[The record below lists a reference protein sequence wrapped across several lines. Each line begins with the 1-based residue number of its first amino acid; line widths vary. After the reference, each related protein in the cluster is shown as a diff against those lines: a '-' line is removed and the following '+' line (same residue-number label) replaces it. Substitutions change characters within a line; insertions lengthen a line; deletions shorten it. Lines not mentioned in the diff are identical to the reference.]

1 LGDPHAAV
9 AAPTTASAPRR
20 VHPRLLMSHGLPGAV
35 FCTPPRRWLG
45 RRVDEDNDQQEGG
58 EIRSAVAPAEAAG
71 DRVDAWLAKLW
82 PDLSRSRVQGLIGAG
97 KLTADGAPVTHAK
110 DKPRVGARYDLTLPP
125 PEPAAPLPEHLP
137 LTIAYEDE
145 HLIVVD
151 KASGMAMHPA
161 PGSMRGTLVN
171 ALLAHCGD
179 SLSGIGG
186 VARPGIVHRIDKDT
200 TGLVV
205 VAKHDAA
212 HTGLAA
218 LFAKHDLERVYY
230 AVTRGAPLERAAR
243 IENRLIRSSE
253 DRRKYVVA
261 RNPDTEAGKVA
272 ITDYWTIEAYGQQA
286 GASVGRPA
294 AALLECRLHTG
305 RTHQIRAHMA
315 HLGCPLIGDPL
326 YGKQRAFKAEGPH
339 AEEAAAAVAAFPRQA
354 LHAAVLGFKHPISG
368 RELRFESPLPQDLA
382 ALLDLLRKL

>member
-1 LGDPHAAV
+1 MNDG
-9 AAPTTASAPRR
+9 T
-20 VHPRLLMSHGLPGAV
+20 
-35 FCTPPRRWLG
+35 
-45 RRVDEDNDQQEGG
+45 EQDNG
-58 EIRSAVAPAEAAG
+58 ETRSALAPAEGAG
-71 DRVDAWLAKLW
+71 ERVDAWLAKLW

-97 KLTADGAPVTHAK
+97 KLTMDGAPVTHAK
-110 DKPRVGARYDLTLPP
+110 DKPKPGARYELTLPP
-125 PEPAAPLPEHLP
+125 PEPAAPQPEALP
-137 LTIAYEDE
+137 LKIVFEDE

-151 KASGMAMHPA
+151 KAPGMAMHPA

-212 HTGLAA
+212 HTGLAK

-230 AVTRGAPLERAAR
+230 AATRGAPKERSAR
-243 IENRLIRSSE
+243 IENRLVRSGE

-261 RNPDTEAGKVA
+261 RDPNTSAGKIA
-272 ITDYWTIEAYGQQA
+272 ITQYWTVESYGQQVGAAA
-286 GASVGRPA
+286 GRAA

-305 RTHQIRAHMA
+305 RTHQIRAHLA
-315 HLGCPLIGDPL
+315 HLGAPLIGDAL

-339 AEEAAAAVAAFPRQA
+339 ADEAAAAVAAFPRQA
-354 LHAAVLGFKHPISG
+354 LHAAVLGFRHPVTG
-368 RELRFESPLPQDLA
+368 EDLRFESALPGDMEG
-382 ALLDLLRKL
+382 LLEVLRRL

>member
-1 LGDPHAAV
+1 
-9 AAPTTASAPRR
+9 
-20 VHPRLLMSHGLPGAV
+20 MSDQ
-35 FCTPPRRWLG
+35 
-45 RRVDEDNDQQEGG
+45 DEDFEPG
-58 EIRSAVAPAEAAG
+58 ELREATAPADAG
-71 DRVDAWLAKLW
+71 DRVDAWLGKLW

-97 KLTADGAPVTHAK
+97 KLSVDGALVTHAK
-110 DKPRVGARYDLTLPP
+110 DKPRIGGRYELILPP
-125 PEPAAPLPEHLP
+125 PEPAAPRPEALP
-137 LTIAYEDE
+137 IKVVFEDA
-145 HLIVVD
+145 HLIIVD

-230 AVTRGAPLERAAR
+230 AATRGAPKERAAT
-243 IENRLIRSSE
+243 IENRLVRSSE

-261 RNPDTEAGKVA
+261 RDPETTAGKIA
-272 ITDYWTIEAYGQQA
+272 ITQYWTVESYGQQA
-286 GASVGRPA
+286 GASMGRPA

-305 RTHQIRAHMA
+305 RTHQIRAHLT
-315 HLGCPLIGDPL
+315 HLGAPLIGDPL

-339 AEEAAAAVAAFPRQA
+339 ADEAAAAVAAFPRQA
-354 LHAAVLGFKHPISG
+354 LHAAVLGFKHPVTG
-368 RELRFESPLPQDLA
+368 EELRFESELPTDMA
-382 ALLDLLRKL
+382 ALLDVLRKL

>member
-1 LGDPHAAV
+1 MTGADEEAESGETRAA
-9 AAPTTASAPRR
+9 
-20 VHPRLLMSHGLPGAV
+20 
-35 FCTPPRRWLG
+35 
-45 RRVDEDNDQQEGG
+45 
-58 EIRSAVAPAEAAG
+58 IAPADAG
-71 DRVDAWLAKLW
+71 ERVDAWLAKLW
-82 PDLSRSRVQGLIGAG
+82 PDLSRSRIQGLIGAG
-97 KLTADGAPVTHAK
+97 KLSVNGAPVTHAK
-110 DKPRVGARYDLTLPP
+110 DAPRPGARYELTLPP
-125 PEPAAPLPEHLP
+125 PEPAAPLPETLP
-137 LTIAYEDE
+137 LSIVFEDA

-151 KASGMAMHPA
+151 KAAGMAMHPA

-212 HTGLAA
+212 HAGLAK

-230 AVTRGAPLERAAR
+230 AVTRGAPKERSAR
-243 IENRLIRSSE
+243 IENRLVRSNE

-261 RNPDTEAGKVA
+261 RNPETEAGKNA
-272 ITDYWTIEAYGQQA
+272 ITDYWTVESYGQQS
-286 GASVGRPA
+286 GASVGRAA

-305 RTHQIRAHMA
+305 RTHQIRVHLT
-315 HLGCPLIGDPL
+315 HLGSPLIGDPL

-354 LHAAVLGFKHPISG
+354 LHAAVLGFKHPVTG
-368 RELRFESPLPQDLA
+368 EALRFESALPADIH
-382 ALLDLLRKL
+382 ALLTVLRKL

>member
-1 LGDPHAAV
+1 V
-9 AAPTTASAPRR
+9 E
-20 VHPRLLMSHGLPGAV
+20 
-35 FCTPPRRWLG
+35 
-45 RRVDEDNDQQEGG
+45 DEIEQDDGG
-58 EIRSAVAPAEAAG
+58 EVRSAVAPADAG
-71 DRVDAWLAKLW
+71 ERVDAWLAKLW
-82 PDLSRSRVQGLIGAG
+82 PDISRSRVQGLIGAG
-97 KLTADGAPVTHAK
+97 KLSVDGAPVTHAK
-110 DKPRVGARYDLTLPP
+110 DKPRAGATYELKLPP
-125 PEPAAPLPEHLP
+125 PEPAAPLPEDIP
-137 LTIAYEDE
+137 LSVVFEDE

-151 KASGMAMHPA
+151 KAMGMAMHPA

-212 HTGLAA
+212 HTGLAK

-230 AVTRGAPLERAAR
+230 AVTRGAPKERSAR
-243 IENRLIRSSE
+243 IENKLVRSNE

-261 RNPDTEAGKVA
+261 RNPETEAGKLA
-272 ITDYWTIEAYGQQA
+272 ITDYWTVESYGQQS
-286 GASVGRPA
+286 GASVGRAA

-305 RTHQIRAHMA
+305 RTHQIRAHLT

-354 LHAAVLGFKHPISG
+354 LHAAVLGFKHPVTG
-368 RELRFESPLPQDLA
+368 AELRFESELPDDMT
-382 ALLDLLRKL
+382 ALIEILKQL

>member
-1 LGDPHAAV
+1 MDTHDEPEGDTRTTI
-9 AAPTTASAPRR
+9 APADA
-20 VHPRLLMSHGLPGAV
+20 GE
-35 FCTPPRRWLG
+35 
-45 RRVDEDNDQQEGG
+45 RVD
-58 EIRSAVAPAEAAG
+58 V
-71 DRVDAWLAKLW
+71 WLAKIW

-97 KLTADGAPVTHAK
+97 KLSVDGAPVTHAK
-110 DKPRVGARYDLTLPP
+110 DKPRAGARYALILPP
-125 PEPAAPLPEHLP
+125 PEPAAPQPETLP
-137 LTIAYEDE
+137 LNIVFEDA
-145 HLIVVD
+145 HLVVVD

-205 VAKHDAA
+205 VAKHDSA
-212 HTGLAA
+212 HNGLAK

-230 AVTRGAPLERAAR
+230 AVTRGAPKERTAR
-243 IENRLIRSSE
+243 IENRLVRSSE

-261 RNPDTEAGKVA
+261 RDQSTEAGKIAV
-272 ITDYWTIEAYGQQA
+272 TQYWTVEAYGQQA
-286 GASVGRPA
+286 DASAGRPA

-305 RTHQIRAHMA
+305 RTHQIRAHLT

-326 YGKQRAFKAEGPH
+326 YGKQRAFKAEGAH
-339 AEEAAAAVAAFPRQA
+339 ADEAAAAVAAFPRQA
-354 LHAAVLGFKHPISG
+354 LHAAVLGFVHPVT
-368 RELRFESPLPQDLA
+368 REELRFESPLPADMAALLA
-382 ALLDLLRKL
+382 ALRAL

>member
-1 LGDPHAAV
+1 MEDEIEFETNGD
-9 AAPTTASAPRR
+9 T
-20 VHPRLLMSHGLPGAV
+20 
-35 FCTPPRRWLG
+35 
-45 RRVDEDNDQQEGG
+45 
-58 EIRSAVAPAEAAG
+58 RSVIAPAGAG
-71 DRVDAWLAKLW
+71 ERVDAWLAKLW

-97 KLTADGAPVTHAK
+97 KLTVDGTLVTHSK
-110 DKPRVGARYDLTLPP
+110 DKPREGARYELTLPA

-137 LTIAYEDE
+137 LNIVFEDE
-145 HLIVVD
+145 HLVVVD

-161 PGSMRGTLVN
+161 PGSMRGTMVN
-171 ALLAHCGD
+171 ALLAHCGK

-212 HTGLAA
+212 HTGLAR
-218 LFAKHDLERVYY
+218 LFFKHDLERVYY
-230 AVTRGAPLERAAR
+230 AVTRGAPNERSAR
-243 IENRLIRSSE
+243 IENKLVRSGE

-261 RNPDTEAGKVA
+261 RNPETEAGKKA
-272 ITDYWTIEAYGQQA
+272 ITDYWTVESYGQQS
-286 GASVGRPA
+286 GASVGRAA

-305 RTHQIRAHMA
+305 RTHQIRAHLT

-339 AEEAAAAVAAFPRQA
+339 ANEAAAAVAAFPRQA

-368 RELRFESPLPQDLA
+368 KTLRFESEMPSDMAELLA
-382 ALLDLLRKL
+382 VLRKL

>member
-1 LGDPHAAV
+1 MALEEEDEEAGAA
-9 AAPTTASAPRR
+9 R
-20 VHPRLLMSHGLPGAV
+20 AV
-35 FCTPPRRWLG
+35 
-45 RRVDEDNDQQEGG
+45 
-58 EIRSAVAPAEAAG
+58 VAPAEGAG
-71 DRVDAWLAKLW
+71 ERVDAWLAKLW
-82 PDLSRSRVQGLIGAG
+82 PDLSRSRIQGLIGAG
-97 KLTADGAPVTHAK
+97 KLTVDGAPVTHAK
-110 DKPRVGARYDLTLPP
+110 DKPRAGARYQLTLPP
-125 PEPAAPLPEHLP
+125 PEPAAPQPEALP
-137 LTIAYEDE
+137 LNIVFDDE

-151 KASGMAMHPA
+151 KAAGMAMHPA

-171 ALLAHCGD
+171 ALLAHCGA

-212 HTGLAA
+212 HTGLAK

-230 AVTRGAPLERAAR
+230 AVTRGAPKERTARLES
-243 IENRLIRSSE
+243 RLVRSNE

-261 RNPDTEAGKVA
+261 RNPNTDAGKNA
-272 ITDYWTIEAYGQQA
+272 ITDYWTVESYGQQA
-286 GASVGRPA
+286 GASAGRAA

-305 RTHQIRAHMA
+305 RTHQIRAHLA

-339 AEEAAAAVAAFPRQA
+339 AEEAAAAVAALPRQA
-354 LHAAVLGFKHPISG
+354 LHAAVLGFKHPITG
-368 RELRFESPLPQDLA
+368 EELRFESPLPDDLE
-382 ALLDLLRKL
+382 ALLAVLRKL

>member
-1 LGDPHAAV
+1 
-9 AAPTTASAPRR
+9 
-20 VHPRLLMSHGLPGAV
+20 ME
-35 FCTPPRRWLG
+35 
-45 RRVDEDNDQQEGG
+45 DEIDQDDGG
-58 EIRSAVAPAEAAG
+58 ELRTAIAPPDAG
-71 DRVDAWLAKLW
+71 ERVDAWLAKLW
-82 PDLSRSRVQGLIGAG
+82 PDISRSRVQGLIGAG
-97 KLTADGAPVTHAK
+97 KLSVDGAPVTHAK
-110 DKPRVGARYDLTLPP
+110 DKPRAGATYELKLPP
-125 PEPAAPLPEHLP
+125 PEPAAPLPEAIP
-137 LTIAYEDE
+137 LTVVFEDE
-145 HLIVVD
+145 HLIVID
-151 KASGMAMHPA
+151 KAMGMAMHPA

-212 HTGLAA
+212 HAGLAK
-218 LFAKHDLERVYY
+218 LFAKHDLERVYF
-230 AVTRGAPLERAAR
+230 AVTRGAPRERSAR
-243 IENRLIRSSE
+243 IQNKLVRSSE

-261 RNPDTEAGKVA
+261 RNPETEAGKLA
-272 ITDYWTIEAYGQQA
+272 ITDYWTVESYGQQS
-286 GASVGRPA
+286 GASVGRAA

-305 RTHQIRAHMA
+305 RTHQIRAHLT

-354 LHAAVLGFKHPISG
+354 LHAAVLGFKHPITG
-368 RELRFESPLPQDLA
+368 AELRFESELPDDMT
-382 ALLDLLRKL
+382 ALIEILKQL

>member
-1 LGDPHAAV
+1 
-9 AAPTTASAPRR
+9 
-20 VHPRLLMSHGLPGAV
+20 MSIN
-35 FCTPPRRWLG
+35 
-45 RRVDEDNDQQEGG
+45 DEDFETG
-58 EIRSAVAPAEAAG
+58 EIRDAIAPEGAG

-97 KLTADGAPVTHAK
+97 KLSVDGAPVTHAK
-110 DKPRVGARYDLTLPP
+110 DKPRVGARYELILPP
-125 PEPAAPLPEHLP
+125 PEPAAPQPEKLP
-137 LTIAYEDE
+137 LNIVFEDE
-145 HLIVVD
+145 HLIVLD

-161 PGSMRGTLVN
+161 PGSMRGTVVN
-171 ALLAHCGD
+171 ALLAHCAD

-212 HTGLAA
+212 HQGLAK

-230 AVTRGAPLERAAR
+230 AITRGAPKERAAT
-243 IENRLIRSSE
+243 IENRLVRSSE

-261 RNPDTEAGKVA
+261 RDPNTEVGKTA
-272 ITDYWTIEAYGQQA
+272 ITQYWTVENFGQQA
-286 GASVGRPA
+286 GAPAGRPA

-305 RTHQIRAHMA
+305 RTHQIRAHLTN
-315 HLGCPLIGDPL
+315 LGAPLVGDQL

-339 AEEAAAAVAAFPRQA
+339 ADEAAVAVAAFPRQA
-354 LHAAVLGFKHPISG
+354 LHAAVLGFAHPITG
-368 RELRFESPLPQDLA
+368 VELRFQSELPADMAGLLA
-382 ALLDLLRKL
+382 ILRKL

>member
-1 LGDPHAAV
+1 
-9 AAPTTASAPRR
+9 
-20 VHPRLLMSHGLPGAV
+20 ME
-35 FCTPPRRWLG
+35 
-45 RRVDEDNDQQEGG
+45 DEIEQDDGG
-58 EIRSAVAPAEAAG
+58 EVRSAVAPADAG
-71 DRVDAWLAKLW
+71 ERVDAWLAKLW
-82 PDLSRSRVQGLIGAG
+82 PDISRSRVQGLIGAG
-97 KLTADGAPVTHAK
+97 KLSVDGAPVTHAK
-110 DKPRVGARYDLTLPP
+110 DKPRAGATYELKLPP
-125 PEPAAPLPEHLP
+125 PEPAAPLPEDIP
-137 LTIAYEDE
+137 LSVVFEDE

-151 KASGMAMHPA
+151 KAMGMAMHPA

-212 HTGLAA
+212 HTGLAK

-230 AVTRGAPLERAAR
+230 AVTRGAPKERSAR
-243 IENRLIRSSE
+243 IENKLVRSNE

-261 RNPDTEAGKVA
+261 RNPETEAGKLA
-272 ITDYWTIEAYGQQA
+272 ITDYWTVESYGQQS
-286 GASVGRPA
+286 GASVGRAA
-294 AALLECRLHTG
+294 AALLECRLQTG
-305 RTHQIRAHMA
+305 RTHQIRAHLT

-354 LHAAVLGFKHPISG
+354 LHAAVLGFKHPVTG
-368 RELRFESPLPQDLA
+368 AELRFESELPDDMT
-382 ALLDLLRKL
+382 ALIEILKQL